1 MANTVVV
8 QSLYALFC
16 VKLLLLLQLY
26 SRSAGRLGVTGLDI
40 KPSTAKPGQ
49 LCKWIEFQ
57 TLQHHSVFCLR
68 RDQAVQGTPCKVQE
82 WDLCLEKAAGL
93 VDRLLF
99 S

>member
-1 MANTVVV
+1 MATTIVV

-16 VKLLLLLQLY
+16 QTAAFA
-26 SRSAGRLGVTGLDI
+26 SAVQQERRLGVTGCNI
-40 KPSTAKPGQ
+40 NPSAAKPGQ

-57 TLQHHSVFCLR
+57 TPQHHSTFCLR

-93 VDRLLF
+93 VDSLLF